1 MGSNPDVSSSASIN
15 SLLQKAGF
23 SRDQL
28 SQFARGNDG
37 VSSGSLTNLVQRQN
51 SFDALMSLDF
61 QSLQSIDNLAN
72 LIQSGGSSGAAVP
85 EAGLKNADFGLDALT
100 HAQRR
105 LASAAST
112 SRMESLLRNLHSNND
127 NNNNASSLHNHNNSN
142 NSSNNSSSNNM
153 NNHSDGFSNANL
165 SSLWQSMQLQQQR
178 NAGGGNG
185 SAAQLQQL
193 QQQTSASNFFAQ
205 AAAAVGGSSSHG
217 NNNSASSSVSL
228 ANLLRQDSATGLSA
242 LRGMSGDH
250 RNSTSVD
257 DFLSLVAAG
266 DIPHQDP
273 ALLNIPLAAMQ
284 QQQQQ
289 QQNDNTAKILLAQAQ
304 QQHQQQMQLLNLQQ
318 QQQSPSNAALANAL
332 ASRSDAA
339 QSSHRKRAAQDVL
352 GDPPAHPNKQR

>member
-1 MGSNPDVSSSASIN
+1 
-15 SLLQKAGF
+15 
-23 SRDQL
+23 
-28 SQFARGNDG
+28 
-37 VSSGSLTNLVQRQN
+37 
-51 SFDALMSLDF
+51 
-61 QSLQSIDNLAN
+61 
-72 LIQSGGSSGAAVP
+72 
-85 EAGLKNADFGLDALT
+85 
-100 HAQRR
+100 
-105 LASAAST
+105 
-112 SRMESLLRNLHSNND
+112 
-127 NNNNASSLHNHNNSN
+127 
-142 NSSNNSSSNNM
+142 M

-217 NNNSASSSVSL
+217 NNNNNCASSSVSL

-318 QQQSPSNAALANAL
+318 QQQSVNTIANRMNQANGL
-332 ASRSDAA
+332 Y
-339 QSSHRKRAAQDVL
+339 QMLSS
-352 GDPPAHPNKQR
+352 